1 MAAPLAP
8 VEVIERSRRGELVD
22 PESIDSFV
30 RSWLEGTADDAQM
43 AAWCMVGCL
52 RGMAPEHVEALTRAL
67 LASGDRLE
75 LGALGPTG
83 DLASTGGVGDTTTL
97 VAAPLAAALGVR
109 VAKMTGRGLAHTGG
123 TLDKLEA
130 IPGFRGELPLGR
142 FVRQVTEVGIAT
154 IAQTSRLTPGDRR
167 LYALR
172 DATGTVPAAGLI
184 AASVMSRRIA
194 GGAGAIALDVKAG
207 EGGFFPDEDEARA
220 AAELMA
226 SLAEPWGRRV
236 RWTVSSMAQ
245 PLGRCVGNALEVREA
260 GEVLRG
266 GGAPDLRELAVRLA
280 ADLTEACGVV
290 PEGEGAGRAAE
301 ALTSGGA
308 LEAAERWVEAQDGDP
323 DVWTDPG
330 ALPTAPVRDEVLAE
344 GAGWVGAI
352 DAHAVGEAA
361 RWLGAGRL
369 HPDQAVDPVAG
380 IELLAKVGAEVAGG
394 QPLAVVHARDEWAA
408 ERARE
413 MVAGAVRIAAGPVE
427 PPPLVLAEGR
437 GGAGA
442 P

>member
-8 VEVIERSRRGELVD
+8 VEVIERSRRGEVVD
-22 PESIDSFV
+22 PESVDSFV
-30 RSWLEGTADDAQM
+30 RSWLDGTADDAQM

-280 ADLTEACGVV
+280 ADLAEACGVA

-352 DAHAVGEAA
+352 DARAVGEAA

-369 HPDQAVDPVAG
+369 HPDQSVDPVAG

-408 ERARE
+408 QRARE

-427 PPPLVLAEGR
+427 PPPLILAAGR

>member
-1 MAAPLAP
+1 
-8 VEVIERSRRGELVD
+8 
-22 PESIDSFV
+22 
-30 RSWLEGTADDAQM
+30 
-43 AAWCMVGCL
+43 
-52 RGMAPEHVEALTRAL
+52 
-67 LASGDRLE
+67 
-75 LGALGPTG
+75 
-83 DLASTGGVGDTTTL
+83 
-97 VAAPLAAALGVR
+97 
-109 VAKMTGRGLAHTGG
+109 
-123 TLDKLEA
+123 
-130 IPGFRGELPLGR
+130 
-142 FVRQVTEVGIAT
+142 
-154 IAQTSRLTPGDRR
+154 
-167 LYALR
+167 
-172 DATGTVPAAGLI
+172 
-184 AASVMSRRIA
+184 
-194 GGAGAIALDVKAG
+194 
-207 EGGFFPDEDEARA
+207 
-220 AAELMA
+220 MA

-280 ADLTEACGVV
+280 ADLAEACGVA

-301 ALTSGGA
+301 ALTSGAA

-330 ALPTAPVRDEVLAE
+330 ALPTAPVRDEVLAD

-352 DAHAVGEAA
+352 DARAVGEAA

-369 HPDQAVDPVAG
+369 HPDQSVDPVAG

-408 ERARE
+408 QRARE

-427 PPPLVLAEGR
+427 PPPLILAAGR

>member
-22 PESIDSFV
+22 PESVDSFV
-30 RSWLEGTADDAQM
+30 RSWLDGTADDAQM

-52 RGMAPEHVEALTRAL
+52 RRMAPDHVEAITRAL

-207 EGGFFPDEDEARA
+207 EGGFFPDQDEARA

-266 GGAPDLRELAVRLA
+266 GGAADLRELAVRLA
-280 ADLTEACGVV
+280 AELAEACGVA

-301 ALTSGGA
+301 ALTSGAA
-308 LEAAERWVEAQDGDP
+308 LEAAERWV
-323 DVWTDPG
+323 
-330 ALPTAPVRDEVLAE
+330 
-344 GAGWVGAI
+344 
-352 DAHAVGEAA
+352 
-361 RWLGAGRL
+361 
-369 HPDQAVDPVAG
+369 
-380 IELLAKVGAEVAGG
+380 
-394 QPLAVVHARDEWAA
+394 
-408 ERARE
+408 
-413 MVAGAVRIAAGPVE
+413 
-427 PPPLVLAEGR
+427 
-437 GGAGA
+437 
-442 P
+442 

>member
-8 VEVIERSRRGELVD
+8 VEVIERSRRGEVVD
-22 PESIDSFV
+22 PDSVDAFV
-30 RSWLEGTADDAQM
+30 RAWLDGTADDAQM
-43 AAWCMVGCL
+43 AAWCMVACL
-52 RGMAPEHVEALTRAL
+52 RGMPPGHVEALTRAL

-75 LGALGPTG
+75 LSSLGATG
-83 DLASTGGVGDTTTL
+83 DLASTGGVGDTTPL

-109 VAKMTGRGLAHTGG
+109 VASMAGRGLAHTGG

-142 FVRQVTEVGIAT
+142 FVRQVKEVGLAT
-154 IAQTSRLTPGDRR
+154 AAQSSRLTPGDGR
-167 LYALR
+167 LSALR
-172 DATGTVPAAGLI
+172 DATGTVPAAGLM
-184 AASVMSRRIA
+184 AASILSRRIA

-207 EGGFFPDEDEARA
+207 GGGFFPDEAEARA
-220 AAELMA
+220 VAQLMA
-226 SLAEPWGRRV
+226 SLAEPWGRSV

-245 PLGRCVGNALEVREA
+245 PIGRCVGNALEVGEA

-266 GGAPDLRELAVRLA
+266 GGAPDLRDLAVRLA
-280 ADLTEACGVV
+280 GALAEASGVA
-290 PEGEGAGRAAE
+290 PEGEGEGRAAE
-301 ALTSGGA
+301 ALRSGAA

-323 DVWTDPG
+323 GIWTDP
-330 ALPTAPVRDEVLAE
+330 ATLPLAPVREEVLAG
-344 GAGWVGAI
+344 GAGRVAAI
-352 DAHAVGEAA
+352 DARGVGEAA

-369 HPDQAVDPVAG
+369 HPDQSVDPVAG
-380 IELLAKVGAEVAGG
+380 VELLAKAGAEVAAG
-394 QPLAVVHARDEWAA
+394 QPIAVVHARDEWAA
-408 ERARE
+408 ERGRE
-413 MVAGAVRIAAGPVE
+413 MVAACVLIGPEAVA

>member
-8 VEVIERSRRGELVD
+8 VEVIERSRRGEVVD
-22 PESIDSFV
+22 PESVDSFV
-30 RSWLEGTADDAQM
+30 RSWLDGTADDAQM

-207 EGGFFPDEDEARA
+207 DGGFFPDEDEARA

-280 ADLTEACGVV
+280 ADLAEACGVA

-301 ALTSGGA
+301 ALTSGAA

-352 DAHAVGEAA
+352 DARAVGEAA

-369 HPDQAVDPVAG
+369 HPDQSVDPVAG

-408 ERARE
+408 QRARE

-427 PPPLVLAEGR
+427 PPPLILAAGR